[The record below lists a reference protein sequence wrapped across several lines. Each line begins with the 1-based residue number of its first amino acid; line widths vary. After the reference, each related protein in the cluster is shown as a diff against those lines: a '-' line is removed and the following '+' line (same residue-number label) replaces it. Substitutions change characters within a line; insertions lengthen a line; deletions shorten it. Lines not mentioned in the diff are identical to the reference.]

1 MQTSKSIVVV
11 SVVFSLLLG
20 VAVWWVA
27 RDSGDVQNPVVAR
40 PEPEVLV
47 SQTGDVPKP
56 LTFNR
61 EIAPILFEHCGEC
74 HRAGQSAPFELLTYE
89 QVKRH
94 RSQILEVTR
103 IGFMP
108 PWLPV
113 DGVGEF
119 QDARGLGFAQIALI
133 EQWVLEGTVEGDAR
147 DLPPMPVWK
156 EGWSLGEP
164 DAVYTMS
171 EPYHL
176 GADGQDVYRSFV
188 VPTSESGTRYVW
200 AAEIRPG
207 NPKVVHHAVLQVDR
221 TRSSRSLDAR
231 DAEPGFGGIMSL
243 GQAQL
248 PDGHFVGWTPGKRPH
263 AAPRNLAWRLESGDD
278 LVLQLHLRRSGRE
291 ETVQASVGFYFTDQP
306 PTARPYA
313 LVLRSKSIDIA
324 PGEPAYPVDASFRL
338 PVDVQAL
345 SVYPHAHYLARRMEA
360 WALLPDGRRR
370 DLIRIENW
378 DFNWQDEYRY
388 ARPLGLPAGTV
399 VSMRYS
405 YDNSA
410 DNPRNPNNPP
420 QRVVYGQNSSDE
432 MAELLLQV
440 LPGSDADLQTLR
452 NTAAEHAIWDQ
463 VAWISE
469 ELQISPEDSGL
480 HVQAA
485 LQLLRVRQHARAE
498 IHLRRALELEPGS
511 AGVERRLA
519 DLLAETGRFTE
530 ALGHFEA
537 ADRLEPDDPETL
549 QSLSQLLARHPDP
562 SARDPERAVRV
573 ALRAAELTSFRDPA
587 VLETVAV
594 AYASAGQ
601 ASRVTEYSERAI
613 AVAREKRDFKLA
625 SQIEGRLNTFRTSGA
640 GEERMTTPN
649 P

>member
-1 MQTSKSIVVV
+1 MQTPKSIVLVV
-11 SVVFSLLLG
+11 IFLLLG
-20 VAVWWVA
+20 FAAWRMA
-27 RDSGDVQNPVVAR
+27 RESGDVRNFVVGSR
-40 PEPEVLV
+40 EPEDSG
-47 SQTGDVPKP
+47 SQTGDVAKP
-56 LTFNR
+56 PTFNR

-74 HRAGQSAPFELLTYE
+74 HRAGQAAPFELLTYA

-94 RSQILEVTR
+94 RTQILEVTR
-103 IGFMP
+103 SRFMP
-108 PWLPV
+108 PWLPG

-119 QDARGLGFAQIALI
+119 QDARGLGPAQIALI
-133 EQWVLEGTVEGDAR
+133 EQWVLEGAVEGDPR

-156 EGWSLGEP
+156 DGWSLGEP

-171 EPYHL
+171 DPYQL

-188 VPTSESGTRYVW
+188 IPTSESGTRYVW

-278 LVLQLHLRRSGRE
+278 VVLQLHLRRSGRE
-291 ETVQASVGFYFTDQP
+291 EAVQASVGFYYTDQP
-306 PTARPYA
+306 PTAWPYA

-324 PGEPAYPVDASFRL
+324 PGEPAHRVDASFQL
-338 PVDVQAL
+338 PVDVQVL
-345 SVYPHAHYLARRMEA
+345 SVYPHAHYLANRMEA
-360 WALLPDGRRR
+360 WAMLPDGGRR

-399 VSMRYS
+399 VSMRYW

-410 DNPRNPNNPP
+410 DNPRNPNSPP

-452 NTAAEHAIWDQ
+452 STAAQRAILDQ
-463 VAWISE
+463 IAWIE
-469 ELQISPEDSGL
+469 EKLLLSPGDSGL

-485 LQLLRVRQHARAE
+485 LQLLRLRQHARAE

-511 AGVERRLA
+511 AGVESRLA

-530 ALGHFEA
+530 ALAHFEA
-537 ADRLEPDDPETL
+537 AERLAPDDPEAL

-562 SARDPERAVRV
+562 SARDPERAVRL
-573 ALRAAELTSFRDPA
+573 ALRAAELTSFGDPA

-601 ASRVTEYSERAI
+601 GARVIEYSERAI

-640 GEERMTTPN
+640 GEAGRSPAN